1 MKHHRVIVAKHGGP
15 DVLRWIEEDAPE
27 PKAGEVRVKVSAA
40 GVSAYDL
47 MFRRSGLLPGAP
59 RPPFTPG
66 ADIVGVADK
75 IGDGVTSI
83 QKGQTVAGATF
94 CRNGL
99 GGYTEHVCLPES
111 ELVPVPPGVDPAEAV
126 CLVTNYLTAYA
137 ALHTAAE
144 VRNGEKVLIH
154 GAAGGVGTAL
164 LELGKLS
171 GLGMYGTASKR
182 NHELVSRLG
191 AVPIDYRT
199 EDFVERVR
207 VLTGGGADAVFD
219 PIGGMRQLLRSHRTL
234 RRGGRLV
241 WFGVAAVK
249 RGGLLVI
256 PRTMLAIILIM
267 LFPGGKQV
275 RGFPELGKD
284 NAWYRRTLAELLN
297 LLAAGK
303 LHPVVAARLPLPEA
317 ARAHELLESGAYAGK
332 VVLTAGGGGTPI
344 GRI

>member
-1 MKHHRVIVAKHGGP
+1 MKHHRIVVTRHGGP
-15 DVLRWIEEDAPE
+15 EVLHVVEEDAPQ

-47 MFRRSGLLPGAP
+47 MFRRSGLLPGSP
-59 RPPFTPG
+59 RTPFTLG
-66 ADIVGVADK
+66 SDVVGTVDKVGEGVAS
-75 IGDGVTSI
+75 VER
-83 QKGQTVAGATF
+83 GQTLAGATF
-94 CRNGL
+94 CTNGL
-99 GGYTEHVCLPES
+99 GGYAEYVCLPES
-111 ELVPVPPGVDPAEAV
+111 ELVPVPAGVDKAEAV

-144 VRNGEKVLIH
+144 VRRGERVLVH

-164 LELGKLS
+164 LELGKLA
-171 GLGMYGTASKR
+171 GLEMYGTASR
-182 NHELVSRLG
+182 HNHELVARLG
-191 AVPIDYRT
+191 AVPIDYQT

-207 VLTGGGADAVFD
+207 ALTGGGADAVFD
-219 PIGGMRQLLRSHRTL
+219 PIGGMRQLLRSRRAL

-256 PRTMLAIILIM
+256 PRTILAIMLIM
-267 LFPGGKQV
+267 LFPGGKKI

-284 NAWYRRTLAELLN
+284 NVWYRRTLAELLD

-303 LHPVVAARLPLPEA
+303 LHPVIAARIPLAEA
-317 ARAHELLESGAYAGK
+317 ARAHQLLESGAYAGK
-332 VVLTAGGGGTPI
+332 VVLTAG
-344 GRI
+344 RE